1 MKMTNK
7 GLITAALVL
16 FMGFPTAGLAVN
28 SGVMDEI
35 TGRVILAAKKATKKD
50 QKKEEAKKAD
60 AAAEDKK
67 EGPKLDEQWSKDN
80 QALLTLVRGKKNDE
94 ALKKAQAMLDYL
106 KGKNI
111 SGGAE
116 AATTYNNLGMIYIS
130 MGQFDQALLSL
141 QKTLE
146 LRTKIYG
153 DRSLEVANSWNNLS
167 ELYKVQAQFI
177 REKKLEE
184 ELQKAQAKL
193 DSLKETNKMESQEA
207 AAAYNTIGTIHLSR
221 GQIERA
227 QTNFLKSLEI
237 YAKTAGDKSPEV
249 ASVSMNLAELYR
261 IQAQLVMQLHQ
272 QQEKKAAEEKK
283 GVKKQ

>member
-1 MKMTNK
+1 MKLTNK
-7 GLITAALVL
+7 SLIIAALVL
-16 FMGFPTAGLAVN
+16 CLGFPTAGMTVN

-35 TGRVILAAKKATKKD
+35 AGQVILASKKASKKD
-50 QKKEEAKKAD
+50 QKKEETKKAD

-67 EGPKLDEQWSKDN
+67 EGPKLDGQWSKDN
-80 QALLTLVRGKKNDE
+80 QVLLTLVRDKKNDE

-106 KGKNI
+106 KGKKL
-111 SGGAE
+111 SDRAE

-177 REKKLEE
+177 REKKLE
-184 ELQKAQAKL
+184 
-193 DSLKETNKMESQEA
+193 
-207 AAAYNTIGTIHLSR
+207 
-221 GQIERA
+221 
-227 QTNFLKSLEI
+227 
-237 YAKTAGDKSPEV
+237 
-249 ASVSMNLAELYR
+249 
-261 IQAQLVMQLHQ
+261 
-272 QQEKKAAEEKK
+272 
-283 GVKKQ
+283 